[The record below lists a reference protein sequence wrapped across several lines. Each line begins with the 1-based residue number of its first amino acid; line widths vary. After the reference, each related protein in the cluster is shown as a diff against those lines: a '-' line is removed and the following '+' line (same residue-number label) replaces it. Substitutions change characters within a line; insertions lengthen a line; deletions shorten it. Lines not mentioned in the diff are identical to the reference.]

1 MHDEKGE
8 KHGLHG
14 EDHRPPGP
22 EKDLKDQAAKLVEE
36 DKLDDATALADQMEA
51 INKQIAGLEAL
62 AKASREGAP
71 TPSMT
76 ACCTT
81 ARASPGTA
89 GRTPQALRY
98 PGGAA
103 EGHL

>member
-1 MHDEKGE
+1 MDYMEKITDLRAR
-8 KHGLHG
+8 K
-14 EDHRPPGP
+14 
-22 EKDLKDQAAKLVEE
+22 KDLKDQAAKLVEE

-62 AKASREGAP
+62 AKASRWRGQAPGRREG
-71 TPSMT
+71 
-76 ACCTT
+76 
-81 ARASPGTA
+81 R
-89 GRTPQALRY
+89 PQALRY

>member
-1 MHDEKGE
+1 MDYMEKITDLRAR
-8 KHGLHG
+8 K
-14 EDHRPPGP
+14 
-22 EKDLKDQAAKLVEE
+22 KDLKDQAAKLVEE

-62 AKASREGAP
+62 AKASREGAD
-71 TPSMT
+71 PSMT

-89 GRTPQALRY
+89 GRTPPSPSL
-98 PGGAA
+98 PWGSS
-103 EGHL
+103 